1 MKIKHENG
9 KVTFVMRAGKDKVRS
24 QMTLWE
30 AERIVSTGENVVNT
44 DTEIIVDDTY
54 FFPVIREVKPPKNK
68 KVKEVEDNE

>member
-30 AERIVSTGENVVNT
+30 AERIVSTSENVVNT

-54 FFPVIREVKPPKNK
+54 FFPVEKEVKPVKSK
-68 KVKEVEDNE
+68 KGKEVVDNE

>member
-1 MKIKHENG
+1 MKIKHDNG

-44 DTEIIVDDTY
+44 DTKIIVDDTY
-54 FFPVIREVKPPKNK
+54 FFPAIKEVKPVKNK
-68 KVKEVEDNE
+68 KAKEVSDNE